1 MTPQEFAA
9 AFGEPPAPAYLEAHL
24 PRLCRTRELA
34 YRSWHW
40 QTARIL
46 DVGAHWLYLS
56 LLFARDGH
64 HVIAADFLATL
75 DDPAVRKAA
84 RDNDIEL
91 LVYDDLSSEAVF
103 GDIPDDSIDVVL
115 FCEIL
120 EHITFNPVEMW
131 RALYRVLKPG
141 GRIILTT
148 PNYYSLVA
156 RLSRLK
162 RFLSSTG
169 GGIPVTEILG
179 TPTNAPHWKEYSK
192 KELRQYFDLLSEDF
206 RVRNIAYFSF
216 VSGLPSWKTRL
227 HRLVGLVPCLRRGLY
242 AEIDLLRK
250 TGGVRVIPAWK

>member
-1 MTPQEFAA
+1 VNLQDFST

-34 YRSWHW
+34 YRSWQW
-40 QTARIL
+40 QPARIL

-64 HVIAADFLATL
+64 QVTAADFGATL
-75 DDPAVRKAA
+75 EDPAVRKTAL
-84 RDNDIEL
+84 DNDIEL

-103 GDIPDDSIDVVL
+103 GDVPDDSIDVVL

-120 EHITFNPVEMW
+120 EHITFNPVGMW
-131 RALYRVLKPG
+131 RALHRVLKPG

-148 PNYYSLVA
+148 PNYYSLAA

-162 RFLSSTG
+162 RALSGTG
-169 GGIPVTEILG
+169 GGIPVSDILG

-192 KELRQYFDLLSEDF
+192 KELRQYFGLLSEDF
-206 RVRNIAYFSF
+206 RVRSIAYFSF
-216 VSGLPSWKTRL
+216 VSGSTGWKTRV
-227 HRLVGLVPCLRRGLY
+227 HRLVSLVPSLRKGIY
-242 AEIDLLRK
+242 AEVDLVRK
-250 TGGVRVIPAWK
+250 HRGITVIPTWN